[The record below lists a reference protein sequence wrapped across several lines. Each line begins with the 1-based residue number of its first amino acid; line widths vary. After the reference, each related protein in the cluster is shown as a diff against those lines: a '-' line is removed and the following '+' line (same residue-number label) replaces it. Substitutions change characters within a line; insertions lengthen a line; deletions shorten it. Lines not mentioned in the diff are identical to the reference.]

1 MEASKLAPIE
11 DINFYRN
18 IILRPV
24 ITEKSMAE
32 ADQLNKYHFHVHP
45 DANKVQIRRA
55 IEALFDV
62 RVTAVN
68 TMNTKGKTRQ
78 RSFRHRVGQTA
89 AAKKAIVTLAPGDRI
104 ELIESV

>member
-1 MEASKLAPIE
+1 MAQTE

-32 ADQLNKYHFHVHP
+32 AEQLNKYHFYVHP
-45 DANKVQIRRA
+45 NANKIQIRQA

-62 RVTAVN
+62 RVACVN

-78 RSFRHRVGQTA
+78 RSFRHRIGQTA
-89 AAKKAIVTLAPGDRI
+89 AEKKAIVTLAPGDRI

>member
-1 MEASKLAPIE
+1 MEASKLAPTE
-11 DINFYRN
+11 DINFYRD

-32 ADQLNKYHFHVHP
+32 AEQSNKYHFYVHP

-55 IEALFDV
+55 VEAVFGV

-78 RSFRHRVGQTA
+78 RSFRHRIGQTA
-89 AAKKAIVTLAPGDRI
+89 AAKKAIVTVAPGDHI